1 VRLAKVIETAKELK
15 HHPVVI
21 DVSKV
26 TLSEI
31 TIDKRKEK
39 RASVKKSLEERPRR
53 ESVSKKKLRRILST
67 HHANRP
73 RRSLFHPDSKTK
85 VFVCRDETRHNSNTI
100 SQTKQSYDHLD
111 TPSNVNLISDG
122 VRNPKI
128 ILNNCNLNVFNVT
141 NNYQVLN
148 TQQLTENFNTQE
160 NLKTVE
166 NFDTLKTKEDRDLYF
181 EDNLQDDTIN
191 TDIYFSSYYND
202 IVENNEE
209 FSYVEQIRHE
219 HIDILDEEEKI
230 KIENQTYSEREID
243 YYCNPLQRELD
254 AFLEKNAIDVAELI
268 EDKSLIL
275 IDEKENTYNNHF
287 PKKLMKKFSLIRT
300 VTKKSLDDINVF
312 CDQSPEKNK
321 IKNEGIIS
329 YPDNRILK
337 SPTNKKHSY
346 VPQNKV
352 FKLENNFS
360 DFSDFNR
367 FKLRNS
373 NTLKSSVNKLDNILE
388 EEIEI
393 KSKIP
398 VPIKSKLL
406 RKSTYSNDK
415 IIMNDS
421 YTKNMRNKL
430 MKKFSIN
437 DVIKEQEDDFKIE
450 EKNNISSSL
459 SKSHFSSSC
468 DSVPIKNFGTIKT
481 EEFFLTDNQEIENFE
496 RLGTR
501 KDTFSSLTV
510 KTPSTSF
517 KGSFNYRKKIQKK
530 NSVILKKNKMKKK
543 IVKEPE
549 VHQSLE
555 DTLNSKLTSKLVVLI
570 MFLMVVFPILD
581 PDYINIIFGSSEDDA
596 TVESFCVN
604 SLDDAFLK
612 SIQNQTYLPVL
623 QKYWLN
629 CLDIAEEGSSI
640 KESNNTLNPFFLFFN
655 FTNYMPYY
663 QLKKI
668 LEEKQINLTSLPEE
682 IYSHPYYDYLA
693 QHKRSNLNYKKKIFD
708 NGDSF
713 NSTIKFVFN
722 NNVTMNVESLLNI
735 LKIVFIAMFLITGAL
750 IFSNDIHYFVII
762 PLDKVMI
769 RLKLYLNNTDTLN
782 EEVDIENLDKM
793 DLQSAY
799 KKALLVL
806 DKKGQDEKISYKK
819 NETNAIDK
827 NTMVLINL
835 ISISIGKPSK
845 KNKLIISFLFMF

>member
-230 KIENQTYSEREID
+230 KIENQIYSEREID

-300 VTKKSLDDINVF
+300 VTKKSLDDINVT
-312 CDQSPEKNK
+312 CDKSPEQNK
-321 IKNEGIIS
+321 IKNDGIIS

-481 EEFFLTDNQEIENFE
+481 EEFFLT
-496 RLGTR
+496 R
-501 KDTFSSLTV
+501 KDTFSSLV
-510 KTPSTSF
+510 KLPSASS
-517 KGSFNYRKKIQKK
+517 KGSFNHKNKIQK
-530 NSVILKKNKMKKK
+530 NNLVLIKKNNIKKK
-543 IVKEPE
+543 TLKEPE
-549 VHQSLE
+549 GHQSLQE
-555 DTLNSKLTSKLVVLI
+555 TLNYKLTSKLVILI

-581 PDYINIIFGSSEDDA
+581 PDYIDLILGSSNDNS

-604 SLDDAFLK
+604 SLDNAFLNT
-612 SIQNQTYLPVL
+612 IENLTYLPVL

-629 CLDIAEEGSSI
+629 CLDAAEDGSSI
-640 KESNNTLNPFFLFFN
+640 KESNNTLYPFFILFN

-663 QLKKI
+663 QLRKI
-668 LEEKQINLTSLPEE
+668 LEEKNINLTSLPVE
-682 IYSHPYYDYLA
+682 IYSHTYYEYLTK
-693 QHKRSNLNYKKKIFD
+693 HKRSNLNYKKRVFE

-713 NSTIKFVFN
+713 NSTINFVYN
-722 NNVTMNVESLLNI
+722 NNITINVESLLNL
-735 LKIVFIAMFLITGAL
+735 LKIVFISMFLLTGCL

-762 PLDKVMI
+762 PLDKVMT
-769 RLKLYLNNTDTLN
+769 RLKLYLNNTETLN
-782 EEVDIENLDKM
+782 EEIDIENDGKT

-799 KKALLVL
+799 QKALLLL
-806 DKKGQDEKISYKK
+806 DKKGQDQKITYKK
-819 NETNAIDK
+819 NETNEIDK
-827 NTMVLINL
+827 NIMVLINL

-845 KNKLIISFLFMF
+845 EKL